1 MGLPYIAT
9 GFNPLAHQVLDLLFK
24 QLRERTEMHLKVKKI
39 ELKGPIILMT
49 SY

>member
-24 QLRERTEMHLKVKKI
+24 QLREKSEMRSRIQETKQKDL
-39 ELKGPIILMT
+39 
-49 SY
+49 